1 MIRDPAA
8 WSALATVLGA
18 LFGLLGI
25 GVRLTM
31 VLTRLVD
38 TVRDLNESM
47 KDVVAHVGNHE
58 SRITMLEAHEGE
70 ATRHPPNLQPSA

>member
-8 WSALATVLGA
+8 WTALTAVIGALA
-18 LFGLLGI
+18 GLLGI

-38 TVRDLNESM
+38 TVRELNQSM

-58 SRITMLEAHEGE
+58 SRITRLEDHEGE
-70 ATRHPPNLQPSA
+70 ATRHPPSLQPGA